1 MELHVTKYI
10 VLVSRNPFINPLTT
24 MLKITKEGENKFVL
38 SRYDNDV
45 KGYTICTS
53 KIWYSAY
60 GLNWLT
66 IEKEIDRKKLFSW
79 HYYSKVFDF
88 SKDTIEYYYSFN
100 IK

>member
-1 MELHVTKYI
+1 MELNITKYI
-10 VLVSRNPFINPLTT
+10 VLVSRNPFINPLAT
-24 MLKITKEGENKFVL
+24 MLKITKIDENKLVL
-38 SRYDNDV
+38 GRYDEDS

-79 HYYSKVFDF
+79 HYYSKIFDF
-88 SKDTIEYYYSFN
+88 SKNASEYYHSFN